1 MRFRHLALLAS
12 ACIPLLFLIPKGAHA
27 VRQDN
32 LILSSAVEGQI
43 LDHGKPVAGLKVQ
56 RTISW
61 NMEDGVR
68 SEFASTNKEGRFKFP
83 EVRGSADFG
92 FLAKLFHVP
101 AVAIDINLLEG
112 SVKISLYSAS
122 RSSYQE
128 AVETGYKV
136 IQMVCD
142 LKNREIYRDSIPI
155 INCEVKRTK
164 QMENRFE

>member
-1 MRFRHLALLAS
+1 MRFRHFALFAS
-12 ACIPLLFLIPKGAHA
+12 ACISLMFFVPKGAHA
-27 VRQDN
+27 VRQEN

-56 RTISW
+56 RIISW
-61 NMEDGVR
+61 NMEEGIRTEVT
-68 SEFASTNKEGRFKFP
+68 STNKEGRFKFL

-112 SVKISLYSAS
+112 AVKTSLYSAS
-122 RSSYQE
+122 RSSYGE

-136 IQMVCD
+136 IQMSCD

-155 INCEVKRTK
+155 INCEVKRTS